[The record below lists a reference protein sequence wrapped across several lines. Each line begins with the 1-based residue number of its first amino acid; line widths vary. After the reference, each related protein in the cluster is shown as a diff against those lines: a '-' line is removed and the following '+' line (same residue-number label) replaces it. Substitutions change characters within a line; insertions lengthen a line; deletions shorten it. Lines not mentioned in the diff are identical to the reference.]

1 MVLNHQLLCRRGQKE
16 VHLIFPVIFLVQTL
30 EQKAE
35 EGGHAGEGNHTLL
48 PTKSLATYTGKM
60 EKRMSI

>member
-1 MVLNHQLLCRRGQKE
+1 MVLNHQLLCHRGQKE
-16 VHLIFPVIFLVQTL
+16 VHLIFLVQTL
-30 EQKAE
+30 EQKSE

-48 PTKSLATYTGKM
+48 PTRGLATYTRKM